1 MVNFPFLN
9 KHLYI
14 SFNINLFED
23 KNMDTDT
30 YKIVNELK
38 DMVEKLFESIK
49 SDEVIIDKVLN
60 IVDTL
65 IIGMSKLNDKN
76 REFKDEIKQLK
87 TNIEEI
93 RVEINHLTEN
103 KANRNEE

>member
-1 MVNFPFLN
+1 
-9 KHLYI
+9 
-14 SFNINLFED
+14 
-23 KNMDTDT
+23 MDTDT

-49 SDEVIIDKVLN
+49 SDEVVIDKVLN
-60 IVDTL
+60 IIDTL
-65 IIGMSKLNDKN
+65 ITGMSKLNDKN
-76 REFKDEIKQLK
+76 RELKDEIKQLK